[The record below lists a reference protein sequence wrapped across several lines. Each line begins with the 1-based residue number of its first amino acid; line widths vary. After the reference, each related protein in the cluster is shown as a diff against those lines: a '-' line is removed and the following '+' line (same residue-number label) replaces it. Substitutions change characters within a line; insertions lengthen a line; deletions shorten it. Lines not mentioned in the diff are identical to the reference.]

1 MFRVAFLSPPSR
13 RRQSTAPF
21 LDDRPMIR
29 LFFVVVVVV
38 VVVEKKTSSSP
49 FFLEIKETPRDLHLW
64 LRFLH
69 FLLFWTK
76 KEEDR

>member
-1 MFRVAFLSPPSR
+1 MSPWKKRTDNVKKAKKKPKKNGMFRVAFLSPPSR

-38 VVVEKKTSSSP
+38 VVVVVKKIEFS
-49 FFLEIKETPRDLHLW
+49 FFSWK
-64 LRFLH
+64 
-69 FLLFWTK
+69 
-76 KEEDR
+76 

>member
-1 MFRVAFLSPPSR
+1 MSPRKKRTDNVKKAKKKGQKKNGMFRVAFLSPPSR

-38 VVVEKKTSSSP
+38 VVVVVKKIEFS
-49 FFLEIKETPRDLHLW
+49 FFSWK
-64 LRFLH
+64 
-69 FLLFWTK
+69 
-76 KEEDR
+76 